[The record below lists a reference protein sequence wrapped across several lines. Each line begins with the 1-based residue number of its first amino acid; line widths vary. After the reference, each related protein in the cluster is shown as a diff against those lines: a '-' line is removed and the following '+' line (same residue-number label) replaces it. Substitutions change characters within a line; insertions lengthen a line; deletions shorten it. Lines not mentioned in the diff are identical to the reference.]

1 MTNSKLN
8 TWLDR
13 PVFSF
18 WPKFTIYHLIVA
30 LILITAVLS
39 RFIMLGER
47 VMSHD
52 EVNHVVPAYT
62 YYTGGGYRYDP
73 VTHGPLQFHIIALSY
88 TLFGDSD
95 FSARIPDAVFGI
107 GVILFAMF
115 AFKKY
120 LGRVG
125 SLVAGFLFTI
135 SPFISFYSRYTR
147 NEIYIVFWGM
157 ALLWGVLR
165 YLELG
170 HKRTLLFVTIITA
183 LHFTDKATS
192 YIFTAEMLIFLAVVF
207 FARTFFKP
215 WKSKSYKLI
224 FLVAII
230 IAMIA
235 GMGAFGVGYKALT
248 NARGTDAEGG
258 HRRHAQ
264 YAPRQH
270 THHDWRSGAV
280 PDPEHHPG
288 QRSSS
293 SRGSAG
299 AVSVRSAPSTC
310 SSCRSRSSCPSWL
323 PCR

>member
-1 MTNSKLN
+1 MTNSKIN
-8 TWLDR
+8 SWMDR
-13 PVFSF
+13 PVLPF
-18 WPKFTIYHLIVA
+18 WPKFTIYHLIVT

-73 VTHGPLQFHIIALSY
+73 VTHGPLQFHMLALSY

-125 SLVAGFLFTI
+125 SLVAGLLFTI

-165 YLELG
+165 YLEYG
-170 HKRTLLFVTIITA
+170 RKRTLLFVTFITA
-183 LHFTDKATS
+183 LHFCDKATS
-192 YIFTAEMLIFLAVVF
+192 YIFTAEILIFLAVLF
-207 FARTFFKP
+207 IARTFTKR
-215 WKSKSYKLI
+215 WKSDSYKLI
-224 FLVAII
+224 FL
-230 IAMIA
+230 IAVIVSLLA
-235 GMGAFGVGYKALT
+235 GLGAFGVGYVSLSGAQ
-248 NARGTDAEGG
+248 GTDAEGDIG
-258 HRRHAQ
+258 VMLNMLPLSTRITIGAL
-264 YAPRQH
+264 AGFLLLSILLAVIFLIKGIG
-270 THHDWRSGAV
+270 WRGV
-280 PDPEHHPG
+280 REE
-288 QRSSS
+288 RSFDLL
-293 SRGSAG
+293 
-299 AVSVRSAPSTC
+299 VVQITIV
-310 SSCRSRSSCPSWL
+310 L
-323 PCR
+323 PLLAAFR